1 MYWALLLLPVS
12 MAGVA
17 HRRWWGR
24 CHEILEK
31 MACCLG
37 PPCQERDLATVG
49 IGVPLTWEQSLSK
62 VVQGTEFPLESRS
75 RVAWSKVCVEGV
87 EILALRG
94 GSSCF
99 HKPLGWLLWNGC
111 NDSWIA
117 FKLEFNVTAFKTNS
131 LRIFF
136 FFFSTSEFSFLYDFC
151 IGLSCCAFGFTASE
165 AAVISFTVGNTKPL
179 VLWWVRVP
187 CFYCLCCLRLDDQT
201 GKTIKKTQP

>member
-136 FFFSTSEFSFLYDFC
+136 FFFFNLWVFFPLWFLYR
-151 IGLSCCAFGFTASE
+151 LE
-165 AAVISFTVGNTKPL
+165 L
-179 VLWWVRVP
+179 L
-187 CFYCLCCLRLDDQT
+187 CFWLYCLWGCSNLFHCGEHKALST
-201 GKTIKKTQP
+201 VVG